1 MFNAYLRFTTHY
13 TKWIFYILVEFF
25 GPPVGVIAGLFAYGG
40 LISFLFWSFYL
51 AMSPQPIPHG
61 KLVLFSCFGLGLAG
75 FALNEAYQ
83 NLSLKAYV
91 HALYGGKGDEEEA
104 EGWILKIRNRIGLVL
119 IYAACAWAAYFIF
132 QLQNLLE
139 VLAVGFFLFMVLGNM
154 LAVFRWFT
162 RLGILGRIKSHV
174 RDLRASIISRVS
186 DKPGAVVVPFRK
198 RK

>member
-1 MFNAYLRFTTHY
+1 MFNSYLSFTTRY

-25 GPPVGVIAGLFAYGG
+25 GPPIGMISGIFAYGG

-51 AMSPQPIPHG
+51 AMSPQPIAHG
-61 KLVLFSCFGLGLAG
+61 KLVLFSCFGAGLAG

-83 NLSLKAYV
+83 NLSLNAYV
-91 HALYGGKGDEEEA
+91 HALYGGKGDEEEV
-104 EGWILKIRNRIGLVL
+104 EGWMLKIRNRLGLVV
-119 IYAACAWAAYFIF
+119 IYAACSWAAYLIF

-139 VLAVGFFLFMVLGNM
+139 VLAVGFFVFMVLGNT
-154 LAVFRWFT
+154 LAAFRWFA
-162 RLGILGRIKSHV
+162 RLGLVGRIKSGA
-174 RDLRASIISRVS
+174 RDLRASIISKVS